1 MAAYRLAVCEDDPE
15 QRAQLGELCGA
26 LLSARQIDHSVALFP
41 SADALAAALA
51 RDEEAFDLLLL
62 DIQMEGMSGMELAKE
77 LYARRSPA
85 RVLFITGC
93 ADYALEG
100 HSVHPVHYLLKP
112 VEAEEL
118 DEALFRDWQER
129 CQSSAVL
136 LRSGGRTV
144 SLPVGGIRFMES
156 LNRAVVVH
164 LAAEEQTFPTTLV
177 DAERLTPP
185 GQFARC
191 HNSYLVNL
199 DWVKEIGRTEV
210 LLRDGDR
217 LPVGRRYYRDFQ
229 SALIRRVNR

>member
-1 MAAYRLAVCEDDPE
+1 MSEYRLAVCEDEPAARE
-15 QRAQLGELCGA
+15 YVGALCGEILSEWGA
-26 LLSARQIDHSVALFP
+26 AHTVNLFASTGELSARLDREP
-41 SADALAAALA
+41 
-51 RDEEAFDLLLL
+51 EACDLLLL
-62 DIQMEGMSGMELAKE
+62 DIQMEGMTGMELAHALRE
-77 LYARRSPA
+77 RGNQVSI
-85 RVLFITGC
+85 LFLTGC

-144 SLPVGGIRFMES
+144 SLPVGEIRFMES

>member
-1 MAAYRLAVCEDDPE
+1 MLTYRIAICEDNDAVRE
-15 QRAQLGELCGA
+15 QLKKLCT
-26 LLSARQIDHSVALFP
+26 QIISEWGIRSVPVLFP
-41 SADALAAALA
+41 SADELDAAM
-51 RDEEAFDLLLL
+51 RENPDSFDLLLL

-144 SLPVGGIRFMES
+144 SLPVGEIRFMES